1 MLKWDDNH
9 YPSNNA
15 RLIDMLLETEDT
27 ALKEITEET
36 QQLFD
41 QIRKQV
47 KPQTTTCKKTLQEKF
62 WSLISIDSTI
72 DDNKEIGFQTEE
84 NNIFPYWKK
93 ELDRQYD
100 RLLKVTGNYISV
112 TQFGARGNGRS
123 DSTAAF
129 KKAFGNG
136 GKKVFV
142 PEGVYIVKGLK
153 LPSWTRLVGAG
164 KGKTVIRLHD
174 DAPRRRTLLTNKNP
188 ISGNRNISVEGLTL
202 DWNIERLN
210 HTQKSATGNNFSSC
224 LTFANVQNGWV
235 KNIEAINPGLH
246 CFDISSSFYSYA
258 GDGTRAKGGSKYIW
272 LDQVTGYGF
281 GDDGVTTHHSDYIFI
296 SNSHFH
302 DPGGRSHKEG
312 FSNSNGFEIDD
323 GSRHVWLANNSSAR
337 CFGGVE
343 IKAHAT
349 SSAAAGVHISG
360 HLSVSDNR
368 AFNFRH
374 IGHHHAEDDE
384 SKSAFTIT
392 AQKLVAIHPVRTDL
406 YKNSSP
412 RALVISGYRNVA
424 VNRFLFAGDPDY
436 DYRGETAASVQF
448 RAGNVA
454 LANGRIQGF
463 KSAKTDL
470 TIASGEKNVRN
481 VLVQYIHSYK
491 SAPEIL
497 DLGNDDST
505 VQINNIL
512 RVET

>member
-9 YPSNNA
+9 YPANNA
-15 RLIDMLLETEDT
+15 RLIDMLLDTEEP
-27 ALKEITEET
+27 LEKITEET
-36 QQLFD
+36 QQLFN
-41 QIRKQV
+41 QIYQPIELQTNKQ
-47 KPQTTTCKKTLQEKF
+47 KKTLQEKF
-62 WSLISIDSTI
+62 WSLISTDFTI
-72 DDNKEIGFQTEE
+72 DDNKEIGFQTEG
-84 NNIFPYWKK
+84 NQICPYWKT

-100 RLLKVTGNYISV
+100 RLQKVTGNYISV
-112 TQFGARGNGRS
+112 TQFGARGDGKT

-129 KKAFGNG
+129 KLAFGNG

-142 PEGVYIVKGLK
+142 PEGVYLVKGLK
-153 LPSWTRLVGAG
+153 LPSWTLLVGAG
-164 KGKTVIRLHD
+164 KGRTVIRLHD
-174 DAPRRRTLLTNKNP
+174 DAPRRRTLLANKNP

-202 DWNIERLN
+202 DWNIERLKPG
-210 HTQKSATGNNFSSC
+210 QKSATGNNFSSC
-224 LTFANVQNGWV
+224 LTYANVQNGWV
-235 KNIEAINPGLH
+235 KNVEAINPGLH

-258 GDGTRAKGGSKYIW
+258 GDGTKAKGGSSSIW

-296 SNSHFH
+296 SNSHFR

-323 GSRHVWLANNSSAR
+323 GSRNVWLANNSSTR

-360 HLSVSDNR
+360 HLSVNDNR

-374 IGHHHAEDDE
+374 IGHHHKDDEE
-384 SKSAFTIT
+384 SKSAYSIT
-392 AQKLVAIHPVRTDL
+392 AQKLVAIHPVHTEL

-424 VNRFLFAGDPDY
+424 VNRFLFAGNPNY
-436 DYRGETAASVQF
+436 DYRNETVASIQF
-448 RAGNVA
+448 RAANVA

-463 KSAKTDL
+463 RSVKTDL

-481 VLVQYIHSYK
+481 VVVQNVHSYH
-491 SAPEIL
+491 SASELL
-497 DLGNDDST
+497 DLGKDDST

-512 RVET
+512 RAET